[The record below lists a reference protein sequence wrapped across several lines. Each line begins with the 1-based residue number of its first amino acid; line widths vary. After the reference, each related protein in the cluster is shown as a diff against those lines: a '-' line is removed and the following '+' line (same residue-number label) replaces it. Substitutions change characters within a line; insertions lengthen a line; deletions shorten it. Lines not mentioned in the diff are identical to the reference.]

1 MFTQAFTHTTYINI
15 HTHHTTP
22 QTHSHTYTLTLKH
35 TQGQEKTGK
44 MTHNYIIQYNLF
56 FFFCNIILR
65 SFLSVCVCICVC
77 VHECVS
83 VNTAFVFISLCV
95 KGWIILIKQ
104 LTFFN
109 VLFSV

>member
-22 QTHSHTYTLTLKH
+22 HTHSHTYTLTLKH

-56 FFFCNIILR
+56 SFFAI
-65 SFLSVCVCICVC
+65 
-77 VHECVS
+77 
-83 VNTAFVFISLCV
+83 
-95 KGWIILIKQ
+95 
-104 LTFFN
+104 
-109 VLFSV
+109 